1 MLKIMCYLQLFLKD
15 FQSHDMW
22 FSYILLKINILL
34 FSPHAEKCWVLR
46 KLQSAHGDVT
56 FLTSASATAIA
67 IAVSNDNSKVCKHS
81 CSFEYSNT
89 ILKRHF
95 IQSGMSYISS
105 FSISPI
111 VSSFSLIFFVRI
123 SLFFVYSQKI

>member
-1 MLKIMCYLQLFLKD
+1 MCYLQLFLKYFLSLD
-15 FQSHDMW
+15 RW
-22 FSYILLKINILL
+22 VSYILLKINILL

-46 KLQSAHGDVT
+46 KLQPAHGDIT

-95 IQSGMSYISS
+95 IQSGMTYISS

-111 VSSFSLIFFVRI
+111 VSSFSPIFFALF
-123 SLFFVYSQKI
+123 SSFFVYS